1 MEKKP
6 TLLILAAGM
15 GSRYGGLKQVEP
27 VGPNG
32 ETIIEYSIFDAIRA
46 GFGKVVFV
54 IRKSF
59 ADEFKARFDEKLKG
73 KIEIEYVYQE
83 LNNLPKGYQLP
94 EGREKPWGTGH
105 AILMGKDVI
114 HEPFA
119 AINADDFY
127 GAPAFQ
133 SIAKFFKDEVSSS
146 KYGMVGYLLKN
157 TLSDF
162 GTVSRGVCKMD
173 QNDFLSEIT
182 ECTKIAREGQDI
194 YFKNELG
201 EQNILEGNTPV
212 SMNFWGFHPSLFE
225 HLENQ
230 FKTFLDEKIDLPKSE
245 FYIPSV
251 VFSLIQSGNVQSKV
265 IKADSPWFGVTY
277 PDDKEFVVNQIQTL
291 TKQGAY
297 PQKLW

>member
-54 IRKSF
+54 IRNSF
-59 ADEFKARFDEKLKG
+59 AEEFKARFDQKLKG
-73 KIEIEYVYQE
+73 KIAVEYVYQE
-83 LNNLPKGYQLP
+83 LDNLPDGYKLP
-94 EGREKPWGTGH
+94 AGREKPWGTGH

-127 GAPAFQ
+127 GAPAFN
-133 SIAKFFKDEVSSS
+133 SIAKFFKNEVSSS
-146 KYGMVGYLLKN
+146 RYGMVGYLLKN

-182 ECTKIAREGQDI
+182 ECTKIAREGQEI
-194 YFKNELG
+194 YYKNES
-201 EQNILEGNTPV
+201 EEKEELEENTPV

-230 FKTFLDEKIDLPKSE
+230 FKTFLDEKIDMPKSE

-251 VFSLIQSGNVQSKV
+251 VFSLIQSGEVQSKV

-277 PDDKEFVVNQIQTL
+277 PDDKHYVVNQIQQL